1 MTESPASSVQH
12 IAWTVKSDEERELRA
27 RHRNRRPLYK
37 KKTLADAHCIAI
49 RPCEA
54 QHHTKAAIN
63 DYFGMKRSSR
73 DHHCAR
79 GNWICSLS
87 IMELANSRSTSR
99 KKKSQNIVSNN
110 IQCPPP
116 FQEEPYLHTAHQSS
130 MESPSRFC
138 RAVRRSIFRKNI
150 GHHHHHHSAV
160 SLKSVHR
167 WVGKSNPLPP
177 LVRLSTLST
186 AVLGAVMVHLVAS
199 NVPIL

>member
-12 IAWTVKSDEERELRA
+12 IAWTVESDEERELRA

-63 DYFGMKRSSR
+63 DYFGMKRCSR

-79 GNWICSLS
+79 GNWIFSLS

-99 KKKSQNIVSNN
+99 NKHRVQQHTMPPSLSRGAIPTYRPPVIDGVAIPLLQSCPAIHIPKK
-110 IQCPPP
+110 
-116 FQEEPYLHTAHQSS
+116 HWSS
-130 MESPSRFC
+130 SSSSFC
-138 RAVRRSIFRKNI
+138 
-150 GHHHHHHSAV
+150 G
-160 SLKSVHR
+160 
-167 WVGKSNPLPP
+167 
-177 LVRLSTLST
+177 
-186 AVLGAVMVHLVAS
+186 
-199 NVPIL
+199 VPQIRP